1 MAYLYVHLCKDGDSI
16 PARVGT
22 LSYRHW
28 RKILTKDR
36 LMALVAL
43 FIFVVYLIVSRLN
56 AQAER

>member
-1 MAYLYVHLCKDGDSI
+1 M
-16 PARVGT
+16 GT

-36 LMALVAL
+36 PMALVAL